1 MSMIKKSI
9 TVTDEQADWIQGQI
23 ASGHYGSD
31 SEVIRDAIRDK
42 QLRVAEMDFIRAK
55 LIRAEQGGFVDTTP
69 EAMLANFK
77 EKARH
82 DGKL

>member
-1 MSMIKKSI
+1 MVKKSI
-9 TVTDEQADWIQGQI
+9 TVTDEQADWIQVQI

-42 QLRVAEMDFIRAK
+42 QLRVAETDFIRAK
-55 LIRAEQGGFVDTTP
+55 LIRAEQSGFVDTSTP
-69 EAMLANFK
+69 EAMLAKFK
-77 EKARH
+77 EKAHR